1 MNHKQQTMKKLILSF
16 LLVVF
21 VLPMSAQSD
30 LYVTL
35 WYGQIENA
43 DVQDHIEIERE
54 YYSKMW
60 KEQINQGN
68 IVGWDMWQ
76 IMNPDVNEM
85 TTTFI
90 YVTLHTSP
98 TFSMSPVNSIP
109 GKSGIDWRTAQRRA
123 MSHYVK
129 NYSVVMS
136 VKGGYGPQM
145 GGTPPEYAVLN
156 YMKVDPYRAAE
167 YERAELEDFMPSFK
181 ENDTIRK
188 GWGLHK
194 VLNHYGTEKPIN
206 YVTADFYDSYEAIL
220 MARDNTG
227 EMSEEAIAFWKQ
239 FDEVRT
245 LADSHIVRLIM
256 AVR

>member
-1 MNHKQQTMKKLILSF
+1 MKNFILSIM
-16 LLVVF
+16 LLVF
-21 VLPMSAQSD
+21 VLPMDAQSEI
-30 LYVTL
+30 YVTL
-35 WYGQIENA
+35 WYGQIKNT
-43 DVQDHIEIERE
+43 DVQDHLEIERE

-68 IVGWDMWQ
+68 IVGWDMWE

-90 YVTLHTSP
+90 YVTLHTTP
-98 TFSMSPVNSIP
+98 TFSTNPVNSIP
-109 GKSGIDWRTAQRRA
+109 GKSNIDWRTAQRKA

-136 VKGGYGPQM
+136 VKGGYGPQRE
-145 GGTPPEYAVLN
+145 GTPPEFAVLN
-156 YMKVDPYRAAE
+156 YMKVNPYRAAD
-167 YERAELEDFMPSFK
+167 YERTELEDFMPRFK

-194 VLNHYGTEKPIN
+194 VLNHYGTERPIN

-220 MARDNTG
+220 KDRDNTG
-227 EMSEEAIAFWKQ
+227 ELSEEDMAFWKG

-245 LADSHIVRLIM
+245 LVDSHIVRLVM
-256 AVR
+256 SVR